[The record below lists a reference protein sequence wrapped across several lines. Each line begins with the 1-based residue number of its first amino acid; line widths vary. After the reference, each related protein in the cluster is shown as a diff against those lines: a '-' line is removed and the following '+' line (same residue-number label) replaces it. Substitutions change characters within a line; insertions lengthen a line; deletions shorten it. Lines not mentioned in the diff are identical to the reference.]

1 MPIFLPSLPLKSVRA
16 LHRERAST
24 DVFKG
29 RLSHSKKH
37 ILAFARI
44 AQGLWL
50 DLFSLEARSRLRP
63 RPCCHPRSHRY
74 VKSGYRLCFYWHV
87 PSALIPEISTLA
99 FVASPCSSSSCHSSS
114 SPSTSSMLQSLIW
127 SLPPHRYQHPHADF
141 FPHAYLYVRTTF
153 RAHNLPRAQPSARTA
168 LCAHSPLRAQPSARI
183 SLCAH
188 SWEHTSVQTRIPAHS
203 HFRSHMSFHRT
214 TNNAFILRI
223 LSYSRQARACT
234 AYRQALYRSSKII
247 DVHSR
252 GRQT

>member
-168 LCAHSPLRAQPSARI
+168 LCAHNPPRAYHSARTAGNTHLCKRA
-183 SLCAH
+183 SLRI
-188 SWEHTSVQTRIPAHS
+188 HTSDHIC
-203 HFRSHMSFHRT
+203 
-214 TNNAFILRI
+214 
-223 LSYSRQARACT
+223 LSTALQIMHLYYEYYHIADRHEHAQHIDRHCTEAAR
-234 AYRQALYRSSKII
+234 L
-247 DVHSR
+247 
-252 GRQT
+252 